1 MADNLTIYNAV
12 RFVPEE
18 AKRKFSN
25 GRFSGTDINPMWRIK
40 TLTEQFGPCGIG
52 WYTVEKRKW
61 LESGAGEEIA
71 AFVDI
76 DLFVKIDGEWSKA
89 IPGTGGSMF
98 ISEEKNGLYTD
109 DDAYKK
115 AYTDA
120 ISVACKALG
129 IGADVYW
136 EKDKTKYDSRGNGDD
151 NGSPAPKKPS
161 FPDGQ
166 DPKLNSISSTEQFV
180 GRNMAGESGTP
191 QTSKGEPL
199 PQSRTSKVQALINGT
214 SYGMVD
220 VIRLIDQK
228 FPGGKG
234 IESITEEQFDTV
246 MKIIGRAVNAE
257 KAGR

>member
-1 MADNLTIYNAV
+1 MGNENLKIYEAV
-12 RFVPEE
+12 RAVPDKAQREIT
-18 AKRKFSN
+18 A
-25 GRFSGTDINPMWRIK
+25 GRLKGKTDINPMWRIK

-52 WYTVEKRKW
+52 WYPVERRKW
-61 LESGAGEEIA
+61 LEHGADGEVA

-98 ISEEKNGLYTD
+98 VSTEKNGLYTD
-109 DDAYKK
+109 DEAYKK

-136 EKDKTKYDSRGNGDD
+136 DKDPTKYTQHGNGGD
-151 NGSPAPKKPS
+151 NGAPAPQTMGRRNRQ
-161 FPDGQ
+161 DG
-166 DPKLNSISSTEQFV
+166 
-180 GRNMAGESGTP
+180 SGTP
-191 QTSKGEPL
+191 QTGTGEPL
-199 PQSRTSKVQALINGT
+199 PQSRTKKVQALINGT
-214 SYGMVD
+214 SYSMID

-234 IESITEEQFDTV
+234 IEGITAEQFDVV

-257 KAGR
+257 KAGRRDE